1 MRKLM
6 LLAAMLAMAL
16 AAAAPALAQE
26 APLVDQSEYSSDEGG
41 TTANAAL
48 INCQQIIQQIGGDQY
63 AGATGSGEGDAAT
76 ANNQQFTAEQI
87 QQCLA
92 IVGNNNAGAQNV
104 GDTNVPAPG
113 GGSNGG
119 GSNGGGGSGGVSGG
133 SGGGAGGV
141 AVLPDTG
148 GVPVPALLAGAALIS
163 CGLLARRLSR

>member
-26 APLVDQSEYSSDEGG
+26 DGSDEGG
-41 TTANAAL
+41 TTSNAAL

-63 AGATGSGEGDAAT
+63 AGAVGTGEGDAAA

-92 IVGNNNAGAQNV
+92 IAGNNNAGGQNV
-104 GDTNVPAPG
+104 GDTNVPTPG

-119 GSNGGGGSGGVSGG
+119 GSNGGGGSGGASGG
-133 SGGGAGGV
+133 SGGGSGGGV

-148 GVPVPALLAGAALIS
+148 GIPVPALLAGAALIS